1 MARLML
7 GLAEKW
13 CNTDKTTADNTRI
26 GDDMK
31 EKDIYFTNKQT
42 CKKKD
47 KHFPTVMTSFIW
59 LCHFSLHSQ
68 Q

>member
-26 GDDMK
+26 GVDTK

-42 CKKKD
+42 CKKKIST
-47 KHFPTVMTSFIW
+47 FQ
-59 LCHFSLHSQ
+59 L
-68 Q
+68 

>member
-42 CKKKD
+42 CKKKIST
-47 KHFPTVMTSFIW
+47 FQ
-59 LCHFSLHSQ
+59 L
-68 Q
+68 